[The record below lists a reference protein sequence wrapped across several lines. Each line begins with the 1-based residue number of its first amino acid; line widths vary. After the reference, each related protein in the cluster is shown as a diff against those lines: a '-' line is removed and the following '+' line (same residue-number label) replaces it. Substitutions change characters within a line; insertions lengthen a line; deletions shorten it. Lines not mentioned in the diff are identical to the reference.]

1 MENLQKQFES
11 LKRWR
16 WLVLAFVV
24 LATVAAVAIALA
36 GGTKYAATS
45 TVVVGSASTQSSS
58 SRSPDQDA
66 VLARG
71 YVEILNAK
79 SQQDTLKGAGNIPD
93 DVDIEAAPVATS
105 PFIDIT
111 ATALT
116 AEKAIAGS
124 RAFARAFVDNTLDT
138 FNEIVSVR
146 LQPLRER
153 LTQLS
158 TQIAENQQRLDDS
171 QRSVNNGG
179 SPLLSAGESAK
190 LKGEVQQLQAEATG
204 LSEQLRE
211 QAAVVGNPNLA
222 GLYSEPDGATVQQSS
237 VSRNAVLG
245 IIGGLLLGGAVAL
258 ILGSLELR
266 IRSPRD
272 VREKLDLP
280 TIGSVSR
287 GRGDVAEARRTEDFK
302 ALATALSVMKPPVS
316 SVAVVSPGDG
326 EGKSLIA
333 SNLARYRAAQGDRVI
348 LIRADIRDQRTTLN
362 GSSENGRSA
371 REGSPGLSDLL
382 ADAGRPDI
390 QAYLSRTS
398 QPNLYVMNAGA
409 DASDPYTLFSSSRIS
424 EVMSQAG
431 LEADLVVVDTSSLL
445 SAAESQIISAG
456 VDASVL
462 VLDTTITQPIAALEA
477 RDVLQRSGANV
488 VGVILN
494 RVNKGSSI
502 LS

>member
-1 MENLQKQFES
+1 MENLQKQLES
-11 LKRWR
+11 LRRWR
-16 WLVLAFVV
+16 WLILAFVV

-36 GGTKYAATS
+36 GGTQYKATA

-71 YVEILNAK
+71 YVELLNSK
-79 SQQDTLKGAGNIPD
+79 SKQDALKEAGNISG
-93 DVDIEAAPVATS
+93 DVDIEATPVATS

-111 ATALT
+111 ATAST
-116 AEKAIAGS
+116 AEEAVSAS
-124 RAFARAFVDNTLDT
+124 SAFAQAFVDNTLNT
-138 FNEIVSVR
+138 FNDIVSVR
-146 LQPLRER
+146 LQPLRQR

-179 SPLLSAGESAK
+179 APLLTAGESAK

-222 GLYSEPDGATVQQSS
+222 GLYSEPAGATVVQSS
-237 VSRNAVLG
+237 VTRNAVLG

-266 IRSPRD
+266 IRSSRD
-272 VREKLDLP
+272 VRDKLDLP

-287 GRGDVAEARRTEDFK
+287 GRGEIAEARRTEDFK
-302 ALATALSVMKPPVS
+302 ALATALSVMKPAVS

-333 SNLARYRAAQGDRVI
+333 SNLARYRAAQGARVI
-348 LIRADIRDQRTTLN
+348 LIHADIRDQRASLN
-362 GSSENGRSA
+362 GSENGRAA
-371 REGSPGLSDLL
+371 RDGSPGLSDLL

-409 DASDPYTLFSSSRIS
+409 DASDPYTLFSSSRIN

-462 VLDTTITQPIAALEA
+462 VLDTTLTQPTAAMEA

>member
-1 MENLQKQFES
+1 
-11 LKRWR
+11 
-16 WLVLAFVV
+16 
-24 LATVAAVAIALA
+24 
-36 GGTKYAATS
+36 
-45 TVVVGSASTQSSS
+45 VGSASTQSAS

-66 VLARG
+66 VLASG
-71 YVEILNAK
+71 YVTILNSA
-79 SQQDTLKGAGNIPD
+79 SQQNVLKDAAGISD
-93 DVDIEAAPVATS
+93 DVTIEASPVATS

-111 ATALT
+111 ATASTSEEAIT
-116 AEKAIAGS
+116 AS
-124 RAFARAFVDNTLDT
+124 RAYAKAFVDNTLST
-138 FNEIVSVR
+138 FNDIVSVR
-146 LQPLRER
+146 LEPLRER
-153 LTQLS
+153 LQQLS

-179 SPLLSAGESAK
+179 GALLSAGDSAR
-190 LKGEVQQLQAEATG
+190 LKGEVQRLQAEATG
-204 LSEQLRE
+204 LSEQLRV

-222 GLYSEPDGATVQQSS
+222 GLYSEADGSTVEKSS
-237 VSRNAVLG
+237 VLRNAILG

-287 GRGDVAEARRTEDFK
+287 GRGDLAEARRTEDFK

-316 SVAVVSPGDG
+316 SIAVVSPSDG
-326 EGKSLIA
+326 EGKSLVA

-348 LIRADIRDQRTTLN
+348 LIRADIRDQRTLTN
-362 GSSENGRSA
+362 GAENGRPA
-371 REGSPGLSDLL
+371 REGAPGLSDLL

-398 QPNLYVMNAGA
+398 QPNLFVMNAGA

-424 EVMSQAG
+424 EVMGQAG

-456 VDASVL
+456 TDASVL
-462 VLDTTITQPIAALEA
+462 VLDTTTTQPIAALEA

-488 VGVILN
+488 VGVVLN